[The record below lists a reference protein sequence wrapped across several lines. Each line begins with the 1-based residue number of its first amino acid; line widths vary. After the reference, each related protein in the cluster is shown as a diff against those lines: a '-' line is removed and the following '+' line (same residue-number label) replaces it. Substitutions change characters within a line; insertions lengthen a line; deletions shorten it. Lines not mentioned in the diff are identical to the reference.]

1 VQQLP
6 QLKFIVDMN
15 LSPLTVSQLRE
26 RGWKIIRVSE
36 VMDARTD
43 DIDILNYAR
52 DHNQVVFTND
62 LDFSELLAVNGC
74 DSPSVIN
81 LRLENMYPGFV
92 TQRIIDIVSQLED
105 ELKKGIVVS
114 VDDISARFR
123 DLPITRENKKR

>member
-1 VQQLP
+1 MPLP
-6 QLKFIVDMN
+6 PLKFIVDMN
-15 LSPLTVSQLRE
+15 LSPLTVSQLKE
-26 RGWKIIRVSE
+26 KGWEITRVSE

-52 DHNQVVFTND
+52 GHDRIVITHD
-62 LDFSELLAVNGC
+62 LDFSKLLAINGL

-81 LRLENMYPGFV
+81 LRLENLHPHLV
-92 TQRIIDIVSQLED
+92 TQRIIEVVSQLED

-123 DLPITRENKKR
+123 YLPIMRDS

>member
-1 VQQLP
+1 MP

-26 RGWKIIRVSE
+26 RGWEIIRVSE

-52 DHNQVVFTND
+52 DHNQVVITND

-81 LRLENMYPGFV
+81 SRLENMYPGFV

-114 VDDISARFR
+114 VDDRSARFR
-123 DLPITRENKKR
+123 NLPITRD

>member
-1 VQQLP
+1 MP

-26 RGWKIIRVSE
+26 RGWEIIRVSE

-52 DHNQVVFTND
+52 DHNQVVITND

-114 VDDISARFR
+114 VDDRSARFR
-123 DLPITRENKKR
+123 NLPITRD

>member
-1 VQQLP
+1 VLQLP

-15 LSPLTVSQLRE
+15 LSPLTVGQLGE
-26 RGWKIIRVSE
+26 RGWKIIRVSD

-52 DHNQVVFTND
+52 DHNQVVITND

-123 DLPITRENKKR
+123 NLPITRE

>member
-1 VQQLP
+1 LP

-26 RGWKIIRVSE
+26 RGWGIIRVSE

-52 DHNQVVFTND
+52 DHNQVVITND

-92 TQRIIDIVSQLED
+92 TQRIIDVVSQLED

-114 VDDISARFR
+114 VDDSSARFR
-123 DLPITRENKKR
+123 NLPITRD

>member
-1 VQQLP
+1 MP
-6 QLKFIVDMN
+6 QLKFIADMD
-15 LSPLTVSQLRE
+15 LSPLTVSQLKKK
-26 RGWKIIRVSE
+26 GWEIIRVSE

-52 DHNQVVFTND
+52 EHNRVVITND
-62 LDFSELLAVNGC
+62 LDFSELLAIKGL

-81 LRLENMYPGFV
+81 LRLENMVPDFV
-92 TQRIIDIVSQLED
+92 TQRIIDVVPQLED

-123 DLPITRENKKR
+123 NLPITRET

>member
-1 VQQLP
+1 LP
-6 QLKFIVDMN
+6 QLKFMVDMN
-15 LSPLTVSQLRE
+15 LSPLTVGQLGE
-26 RGWKIIRVSE
+26 RGWKIIRVSD

-52 DHNQVVFTND
+52 DHNQVVITND

-123 DLPITRENKKR
+123 NLPITRE

>member
-1 VQQLP
+1 
-6 QLKFIVDMN
+6 MN

-26 RGWKIIRVSE
+26 RGWEIIRVSE

-52 DHNQVVFTND
+52 DHNQVVITND

-81 LRLENMYPGFV
+81 SRLENMYPGFV

-114 VDDISARFR
+114 VDDRSARFR
-123 DLPITRENKKR
+123 NLPITRD

>member
-1 VQQLP
+1 
-6 QLKFIVDMN
+6 MN

-26 RGWKIIRVSE
+26 RGWGIIRVSE

-52 DHNQVVFTND
+52 DHNQVVITND

-92 TQRIIDIVSQLED
+92 TQRIIDVVSQLED

-114 VDDISARFR
+114 VDDSSARFR
-123 DLPITRENKKR
+123 NLPITRD